1 VVKKS
6 KLNLVDLAGSERVGK
21 TGVTEK
27 LFQEAVSINSALFA
41 LSQVIVALGERS
53 QGKRTHIPYRNSM
66 MTSCLRDSLGGNC
79 KTAMVA
85 TVASERDSLDES
97 ISTCRFAQR
106 VALVSNEVK
115 VNEEVDPQVII
126 KRLKKENAEL
136 REQIAM
142 LQGEGGGGLVTPE
155 DRERVQELVRAYVAT
170 EDAEAELVVGD
181 LPKIQCAFA
190 IMRMMILEGG
200 GGGKAPPSPA
210 PSGGVSAEQAAA
222 NDERIRRLQLQ
233 VTQRDNEINILVGM
247 LKKKKGP
254 CVEAET
260 QTGARETATMGV
272 AVEAGAWHSGNSQG
286 PEVVGPGAE
295 RRRQQLRQQAEAQG
309 QEAAITE
316 QEASE
321 EELAAQMDDMEL
333 LKDRNKSFEAFRKSY
348 RRNEVIESQKSTLRE
363 KYGSAKATGEVV
375 NAARAKINSLKARIE
390 QRRVERAMQAVA
402 NSGEAEGEDPE
413 EAAMKAQMEAE
424 KARYKENFEQLKKF
438 KAEIEHIQHLLESSR
453 VRLQKDFESWFETKV
468 TPMLV

>member
-1 VVKKS
+1 
-6 KLNLVDLAGSERVGK
+6 
-21 TGVTEK
+21 
-27 LFQEAVSINSALFA
+27 
-41 LSQVIVALGERS
+41 
-53 QGKRTHIPYRNSM
+53 
-66 MTSCLRDSLGGNC
+66 
-79 KTAMVA
+79 
-85 TVASERDSLDES
+85 
-97 ISTCRFAQR
+97 
-106 VALVSNEVK
+106 
-115 VNEEVDPQVII
+115 
-126 KRLKKENAEL
+126 
-136 REQIAM
+136 
-142 LQGEGGGGLVTPE
+142 
-155 DRERVQELVRAYVAT
+155 
-170 EDAEAELVVGD
+170 
-181 LPKIQCAFA
+181 
-190 IMRMMILEGG
+190 
-200 GGGKAPPSPA
+200 
-210 PSGGVSAEQAAA
+210 
-222 NDERIRRLQLQ
+222 
-233 VTQRDNEINILVGM
+233 
-247 LKKKKGP
+247 
-254 CVEAET
+254 
-260 QTGARETATMGV
+260 
-272 AVEAGAWHSGNSQG
+272 
-286 PEVVGPGAE
+286 VGPGAE

-468 TPMLV
+468 GGVKKERADVRAQARADERAAARGGGAHVSASLPVHQPQLSTSTGNAEADADIAAFYAAREQLLANSTRSQS